1 MSFDCGYVDTFWL
14 KYFCNHTKFKTTN
27 ANCNMVEFQE
37 ETYLYDPN
45 LLLKL
50 DFHQSPAK
58 FNPFI
63 SAACPG
69 ETWLKVRPLKDS
81 DFDRGFLQL
90 LSQLTHVG
98 PVTRTQFLTRF
109 SQMKSTGD
117 YYVTVIEDARKNEII
132 AAASLVIERKFI
144 HNCAI
149 RGRLEDV
156 VVNDTYRGKQLG
168 KLIVVTVS
176 LLARY
181 LGCYKMTLDCKDK
194 LIKFYE
200 SLGYLLVPGNA
211 NSMTIRYDDE
221 PSTAKHNLTSF
232 NSVTNDSLPA
242 EACQTVSLD
251 FNS

>member
-1 MSFDCGYVDTFWL
+1 MMSFDCGYVDTFWL
-14 KYFCNHTKFKTTN
+14 KYFCNYTKFKTTK
-27 ANCNMVEFQE
+27 ANYNMVESQE

-63 SAACPG
+63 SATCPG
-69 ETWLKVRPLKDS
+69 ETWLKVRPLKDG
-81 DFDRGFLQL
+81 DYDRGFLQL

-109 SQMKSTGD
+109 SQMKASGD

-144 HNCAI
+144 HSCAI
-149 RGRLEDV
+149 VR
-156 VVNDTYRGKQLG
+156 
-168 KLIVVTVS
+168 
-176 LLARY
+176 
-181 LGCYKMTLDCKDK
+181 CYKMTLDCKDK

-200 SLGYLLVPGNA
+200 SLGYVLMPGNA
-211 NSMTIRYDDE
+211 NSMTIRYDE
-221 PSTAKHNLTSF
+221 PSSSTSTVKHNLTSF
-232 NSVTNDSLPA
+232 NSITTNESSTPV
-242 EACQTVSLD
+242 ETCQTVSLD
-251 FNS
+251 FIS